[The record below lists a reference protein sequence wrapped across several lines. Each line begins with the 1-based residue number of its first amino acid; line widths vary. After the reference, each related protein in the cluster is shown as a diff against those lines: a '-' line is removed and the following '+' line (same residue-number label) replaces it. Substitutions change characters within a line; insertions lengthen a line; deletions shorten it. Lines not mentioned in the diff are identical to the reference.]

1 MLLTCQREI
10 NELERIVDQTSQ
22 FFETEGISQEL
33 KFVVD
38 LAMEELFVNMV
49 KYNTETDK
57 QITIEL
63 LSLPQGIEVSLTDFD
78 VEKFNPT
85 TPVEVDIE
93 APAQARTPGGLGI
106 FLILKMVDSI
116 FYEYKNRVSKITF
129 RKYTEST

>member
-57 QITIEL
+57 QIAIEL

-85 TPVEVDIE
+85 TRVEVDIE

-106 FLILKMVDSI
+106 FLVLKMVDSI
-116 FYEYKNRVSKITF
+116 YYEYKNRVSKITF

>member
-10 NELERIVDQTSQ
+10 NVLERIVDQTSQ

-57 QITIEL
+57 QIAIEL

-85 TPVEVDIE
+85 TRVEVDIE

-106 FLILKMVDSI
+106 FLVLKMVDSI
-116 FYEYKNRVSKITF
+116 YYEYKNRVSKITF